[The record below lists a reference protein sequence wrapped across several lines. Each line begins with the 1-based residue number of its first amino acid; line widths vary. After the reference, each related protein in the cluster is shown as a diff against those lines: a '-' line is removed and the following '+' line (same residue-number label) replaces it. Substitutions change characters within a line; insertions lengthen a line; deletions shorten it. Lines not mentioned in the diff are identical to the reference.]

1 MTPEHP
7 PAPGRPSR
15 GVSQAEVTQAADLLL
30 LEGVRPTIE
39 KIRVR
44 LGRGSP
50 NTVSPMLDHWFA
62 TVGKRMEGHGFGA
75 QSASAGL
82 PPPVAQLAREL
93 WEAAL
98 AQADSAQRQTFES
111 QRHELELTTR
121 ALQAREMELAANE
134 RQFEATRAQLDAA
147 LQNALRTIDA
157 LREQVDEAK
166 SQQER
171 DAVELASS
179 RTRLEQ
185 AFTQERRLKE
195 QHEAALHEKDQV
207 ARAAQER
214 HVANERRILGELDRE
229 RQALRTAI
237 AEASREQKLRVKAE
251 ETVLS
256 LNITVNST
264 QRDCD
269 QLKGQL
275 AAHVNEIAQVRRE
288 LSQQSAQ
295 ASELLALERAGHR
308 ETRAMLANALVLR
321 QPAPPKAKRK
331 SAAPAISAH
340 TPQAGE
346 PSAQP

>member
-7 PAPGRPSR
+7 PAPARPSR

-30 LEGVRPTIE
+30 FEGVRPTIE
-39 KIRVR
+39 KIRAR

-62 TVGKRMEGHGFGA
+62 TIGKRMEGHGFAA

-98 AQADSAQRQTFES
+98 AQAHGAQRQTFES
-111 QRHELELTTR
+111 QHHELELTTR
-121 ALQAREMELAANE
+121 ALQARETELAANE

-166 SQQER
+166 SQHER
-171 DAVELASS
+171 DAGELASS

-185 AFTQERRLKE
+185 AFAQERRLKE
-195 QHEAALHEKDQV
+195 QHEAALHEKDLV

-229 RQALRTAI
+229 RQALRAAI

-251 ETVLS
+251 EAALA
-256 LNITVNST
+256 LDIAVNSAR
-264 QRDCD
+264 RDCD
-269 QLKGQL
+269 QLKSQATAQ
-275 AAHVNEIAQVRRE
+275 AALIAELRRE
-288 LSQQSAQ
+288 VSQHSAQ
-295 ASELLALERAGHR
+295 ANELLALERAGHR
-308 ETRAMLANALVLR
+308 ETRAMLANALVL
-321 QPAPPKAKRK
+321 QQAAPPKAKRK
-331 SAAPAISAH
+331 SAARAIDAH
-340 TPQAGE
+340 KQQAGN

>member
-7 PAPGRPSR
+7 PAPVRPSR

-30 LEGVRPTIE
+30 FEGVRPTIE

-62 TVGKRMEGHGFGA
+62 TIGKRMEGHGFGA
-75 QSASAGL
+75 ETASAGL

-98 AQADSAQRQTFES
+98 AQAHGAQRQTLES
-111 QRHELELTTR
+111 QHHELEQTTH
-121 ALQAREMELAANE
+121 ALQAREMALAANE

-171 DAVELASS
+171 DAAELASS

-185 AFTQERRLKE
+185 AVAHERRLRE

-214 HVANERRILGELDRE
+214 HVANERRTLGELDRE
-229 RQALRTAI
+229 RQALRAAI

-256 LNITVNST
+256 RDMTVDST
-264 QRDCD
+264 QRDCE
-269 QLKGQL
+269 QLKAQL
-275 AAHVNEIAQVRRE
+275 AAHATENAQLRRE
-288 LSQQSAQ
+288 LGQKSAQ
-295 ASELLALERAGHR
+295 ASELLALERSSHK
-308 ETRAMLANALVLR
+308 ETREMLANALVLQ
-321 QPAPPKAKRK
+321 QPASQKAKRK
-331 SAAPAISAH
+331 RASRVSKEGVIRAP
-340 TPQAGE
+340 E
-346 PSAQP
+346 QPAKL